1 MNYQE
6 LVAEIKR
13 KKSFLCVGLDT
24 DINKIPHSLI
34 AQFDDPVVEFNRQII
49 EATLPYAVAYKLNFA
64 FYEARGPQGLVSLE
78 RTMQYLHNKAFT
90 IADAKRGDI
99 GNTAAMYAQ
108 SVFDYYKFNSV
119 TLSPYM
125 GADTIEP
132 FLKYKNHWSIV
143 LALTSNPGADDFEML
158 QTDDGKIY
166 ERVLKKFA
174 EPHHASQVMFV
185 AGATR
190 PETFAT
196 IRKHAPDHFL
206 LVPGVGAQGGSLED
220 VCRYGLNSNVGLL
233 INSSRQI
240 IYASSGDDFAVKA
253 GEQSLVVQKQ
263 MQQIMQAKG
272 II

>member
-1 MNYQE
+1 MNYRE

-24 DINKIPHSLI
+24 DLDKIPSSVLSHS
-34 AQFDDPVVEFNRQII
+34 DDPVFEFNKQII
-49 EATLPYAVAYKLNFA
+49 EATLPHTVAYKLNFA
-64 FYEARGPQGLVSLE
+64 FYEARGPQGLVSME
-78 RTMQYLHNKAFT
+78 RTMQFLNNRAFT

-99 GNTAAMYAQ
+99 GNTAAMYAR
-108 SVFDYYKFNSV
+108 SVFDYYKFNAI

-125 GADTIEP
+125 GVDTVEP

-143 LALTSNPGADDFEML
+143 LALTSNPGADDFETL
-158 QTDDGKIY
+158 ETGEGKVY
-166 ERVLKKFA
+166 EIVIKKFA
-174 EPHHASQVMFV
+174 TSQMSEQVMFV
-185 AGATR
+185 AGATS

-206 LVPGVGAQGGSLED
+206 LVPGVGAQGGNLEE
-220 VCRYGLNSNVGLL
+220 VCRFGMNNSVGLL

-240 IYASSGDDFAVKA
+240 IYASSGNDFAAKA
-253 GEQSLVVQKQ
+253 GEQAQIIQKQ
-263 MQQIMQAKG
+263 MQQIMQDKG